1 MNTEEVNII
10 DILKIIIKNHLIK
23 FLIYFI
29 VLTIIISPILF
40 FLQKN
45 IITDKY
51 NLIKFEIFQIDESVN
66 QDHLLFDKIN
76 NLFQSTITQKFNK
89 DTTTT
94 EEIFFNQSFDY
105 KKYFNLFVQFITN
118 DFNINAINEKL
129 QTSLKIT
136 NNGYRDDVV
145 LGQKVF
151 FVEFND
157 YEINDEKKYYEFIKE
172 LQDYGI
178 KKINKR
184 YISEKK
190 EFEINNTY
198 ILDNLYIYIEEQK
211 NNYFNNQDSSSKDE
225 LNNLNSASTLINRYL
240 SRLNKNNND
249 YLGNIVESSELQI
262 ATISNISINQINS
275 NFNFLF
281 FRSIILSVV
290 ISLILVLFFFI
301 FKIDFINKKNI

>member
-151 FVEFND
+151 
-157 YEINDEKKYYEFIKE
+157 
-172 LQDYGI
+172 
-178 KKINKR
+178 
-184 YISEKK
+184 
-190 EFEINNTY
+190 
-198 ILDNLYIYIEEQK
+198 
-211 NNYFNNQDSSSKDE
+211 SK
-225 LNNLNSASTLINRYL
+225 
-240 SRLNKNNND
+240 
-249 YLGNIVESSELQI
+249 
-262 ATISNISINQINS
+262 
-275 NFNFLF
+275 
-281 FRSIILSVV
+281 
-290 ISLILVLFFFI
+290 
-301 FKIDFINKKNI
+301 